1 MNMRALCCLL
11 AVLMVA
17 TCGAFAQAPK
27 LTPIRVVTLFPS
39 LPIVVAQKNGYF
51 TRHGI
56 ELQEEHA
63 DNSNILRDM
72 LASGKADVAHAAVDN
87 AVYMVEGSGADV
99 AIVMG
104 GDGATNELIVQPD
117 VKSVADLRGRILLVD
132 AVNTAYA
139 LQLKKILMLSG
150 LQAGRDCTL
159 KALGAT
165 PLRLKAMREN
175 KQYAGTMLGAP
186 TSIVARREGFVS
198 LGSTLQF
205 IGPYQGFGAFVRR
218 QWAREHAQ
226 VLERYLAAYIE
237 AQRWLL
243 NTANKQQ
250 VISLLTSESHLPPDV
265 AAETYAD
272 MVRPGG
278 YEPDARFDAAA
289 FKNTLKLRA
298 EVEGEWG
305 SHPPAPG
312 KYYDGVYYTKALSM
326 LKKGVQ

>member
-1 MNMRALCCLL
+1 MRALCCLL
-11 AVLMVA
+11 ALVMFA
-17 TCGAFAQAPK
+17 TCGALAQTPK

-39 LPIVVAQKNGYF
+39 LPIVVAQKNGF
-51 TRHGI
+51 FARHGI

-63 DNSNILRDM
+63 DNSNILREM

-117 VKSVADLRGRILLVD
+117 VKSVADLRGGVLLVD

-139 LQLKKILMLSG
+139 LQLKKILKLSG
-150 LQAGRDCTL
+150 LEAGRDCTL

-175 KQYAGTMLGAP
+175 KQYAGTMLGPP
-186 TSIVARREGFVS
+186 TSIVAKRGGFVS

-218 QWAREHAQ
+218 QWAREHAD

-243 NTANKQQ
+243 NKANKQQ
-250 VISLLTSESHLPPDV
+250 VINLLTTGSHLAPEV

-272 MVRPGG
+272 MTGPGG
-278 YEPDARFDAAA
+278 YEPDARFDPAA

-305 SHPPAPG
+305 GHPPAG
-312 KYYDGVYYTKALSM
+312 SKYYDGVYYKKALSM
-326 LKKGVQ
+326 LEEGGQ

>member
-1 MNMRALCCLL
+1 MFATSGAL
-11 AVLMVA
+11 
-17 TCGAFAQAPK
+17 AQAPK
-27 LTPIRVVTLFPS
+27 LTPVRVVTLFPS

-51 TRHGI
+51 ARHGI

-63 DNSNILRDM
+63 DNSNVLRQM
-72 LASGKADVAHAAVDN
+72 LASGKADIAHAAVDN

-139 LQLKKILMLSG
+139 LQLKKILKLSG
-150 LQAGRDCTL
+150 LEAGRDCTL

-175 KQYAGTMLGAP
+175 KQYAGTMMVPPASLQAKC
-186 TSIVARREGFVS
+186 EGFAS

-205 IGPYQGFGAFVRR
+205 IGPYQGFGAFVLRP
-218 QWAREHAQ
+218 WAREHAD
-226 VLERYLAAYIE
+226 VLEHYLAAYIE

-243 NTANKQQ
+243 DRANKGQ
-250 VISLLTSESHLPPDV
+250 VIKQLTTGSHLAPEV

-272 MVRPGG
+272 MTGRGG
-278 YEPDARFDAAA
+278 YEPDARFDPAV

-305 SHPPAPG
+305 GRPPAAS
-312 KYYDGVYYTKALSM
+312 KYYDGTYYEEALSM
-326 LKKGVQ
+326 LKKGQ